1 MVSLFI
7 STIAVLAPTKDA
19 PEGRRTSRTV
29 THHTKRD
36 ISCPSRVEASSRQ
49 HYLLRIPRV
58 VCEISTRRRL
68 FSASPSRWI
77 DERTGG
83 ILISMICSPY
93 PLSRRHSASVVSN
106 CLRHRLS
113 ASVTA
118 SFLHCSLKLAFI
130 TNPIYDAPCPSL
142 VLYFRYSR
150 SCRSQC
156 PREIRQTLPGRSSR
170 RR

>member
-1 MVSLFI
+1 MALSPIILKEIFPV
-7 STIAVLAPTKDA
+7 
-19 PEGRRTSRTV
+19 
-29 THHTKRD
+29 
-36 ISCPSRVEASSRQ
+36 RVESRLLLVSIIFFAYHGSS
-49 HYLLRIPRV
+49 V
-58 VCEISTRRRL
+58 KFRL
-68 FSASPSRWI
+68 DVGYSVQALHVQRI